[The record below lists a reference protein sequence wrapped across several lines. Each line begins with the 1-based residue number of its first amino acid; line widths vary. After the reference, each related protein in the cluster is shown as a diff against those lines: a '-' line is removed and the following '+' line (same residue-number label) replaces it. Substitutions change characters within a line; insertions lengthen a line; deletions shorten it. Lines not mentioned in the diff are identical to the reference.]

1 MLISA
6 ARLKRELLTKN
17 GLNMSVWIK
26 IFLVL
31 RRNSF
36 YLLIQSVVSLIRD
49 KILNDPMVLVDLTL
63 AFIMSD
69 ALRNL

>member
-1 MLISA
+1 MFISA

-31 RRNSF
+31 RRNS
-36 YLLIQSVVSLIRD
+36 LSV
-49 KILNDPMVLVDLTL
+49 DPLCGIIDT
-63 AFIMSD
+63 
-69 ALRNL
+69 

>member
-49 KILNDPMVLVDLTL
+49 KILNDPTVLVDLTL